1 MTIYGDHAL
10 PYTDAGWEIFPLP
23 TGTKSPPPK
32 GRTGRGGRTPSRDE
46 IAAEA
51 LALPDRN
58 IGARV
63 TGGLIGIDVDAYD
76 GKPGGETLASL
87 VEELGPLPAT
97 VISTSRDDGVSGIR
111 FYRVPAD
118 VKFVTKL
125 PGIEIC
131 QTHHRYAVVWPSTH
145 EKTGRE
151 YQWINSYTW
160 EPWGSI
166 PKIED
171 IPELPAAWLDRL
183 KLGTESNAAKADV
196 PKSEI
201 ETKLS
206 EWCPKDGRSPCVHF
220 VNVIGE
226 AREEVRRGNTRHDSC
241 MQAQLSIIR
250 YAEAGHVGGYVA
262 LKDLKTWF
270 FESIAGDRDVRD
282 EWRNGVAG
290 ATRTVL
296 AEPTPVDRRGCD
308 QDMDEDEEILFGLD
322 QIRSADPKDQRDD
335 VRPDASPAD
344 GTGNGGPTDD
354 DDEDQ
359 GGGEEIPD
367 AGRGRDGRVRI
378 NVGNKERA
386 GRQLRMMIGTGELS
400 GLFYREGEVVF
411 CPRIGERGYVPAED
425 GDDDGPAQVRIMQP
439 VELKTLIEITYA
451 CGQGR
456 NRNVTVTGADGEETT
471 VERQRWE
478 PKMFPM
484 EAATHVHT
492 AARSRN
498 GTPNLRRLNGVT
510 HTPIMRADGTVM
522 NTPGYDRDSGMLYL
536 PERGLTV
543 PDLPSPFGREDV
555 GAAVGFLSEIV
566 REFPFVEEHHRANW
580 FGALFT
586 PLMRV
591 MLPPPY
597 PAFVIDAPSPGAG
610 KSYLAGIIRTVHGG
624 VIRAGWPTDDA
635 EFGKVALSTL
645 IGTTAPVV
653 TFDNVR
659 GKIRSAKFE
668 ALLTSPIFTDRL
680 LGVSRDANA
689 ANDRLWTITANNAEI
704 GGDLARRCYWITID
718 PRMPRPHERTGFAL
732 DLRTWPSANRGR
744 IIAAMLTI
752 IRGWVLAGMPRA
764 DLKRSD
770 DFATW
775 DAAMEGLLNWAG
787 FTGQFGKPDE
797 AKQESDDDR
806 EWMIFLSSV
815 HAVFGEREFK
825 IKDLVSRLKD
835 SDGDSPFAPEPGAVE
850 DKIDPSCL
858 PGELADKWSRTGLGS
873 PAGFTKSLGRW
884 VKHRSGRFAGNLT
897 LKVTPD
903 GKRGDRYQI
912 TEWK

>member
-23 TGTKSPPPK
+23 AGAKSPPPK

-51 LALPDRN
+51 VAMPERN

-76 GKPGGETLASL
+76 GKPGADTLASL

-111 FYRVPAD
+111 FYRVPDDA
-118 VKFVTKL
+118 KFVTKL

-131 QTHHRYAVVWPSTH
+131 QTHHRYAVVWPSIH

-166 PKIED
+166 PTLEE

-183 KLGTESNAAKADV
+183 KLGTESNADKADV
-196 PKSEI
+196 TKSEI
-201 ETKLS
+201 DMRLS
-206 EWCPKDGRSPCVHF
+206 EWCPKDGQSPCAHLAK
-220 VNVIGE
+220 VIDD
-226 AREEVRRGNTRHDSC
+226 ARDEVERGNTRHDSC

-250 YAEAGHVGGYVA
+250 YAEAGHVGGFEA
-262 LKDLKTWF
+262 LKDLKAWF
-270 FESIAGDRDVRD
+270 FEVIAGDRNVRD
-282 EWRNGVAG
+282 EWRNGIVG

-296 AEPTPVDRRGCD
+296 AEPTPENRRGCD
-308 QDMDEDEEILFGLD
+308 QDMEEDEEILFGLD
-322 QIRSADPKDQRDD
+322 QVRRSSDPKDQGGADGD
-335 VRPDASPAD
+335 PDSSPDGDGPSDEPAD
-344 GTGNGGPTDD
+344 EPETDD
-354 DDEDQ
+354 
-359 GGGEEIPD
+359 IPD
-367 AGRGRDGRVRI
+367 VGRSRDGRTRI

-400 GLFYREGEVVF
+400 GLFHREGEVVF
-411 CPRIGERGYVPAED
+411 CPRIGERGYVPAAE

-456 NRNVTVTGADGEETT
+456 NRTVTVQGADGEETT

-478 PKMFPM
+478 PKLFPA

-492 AARSRN
+492 AARSRS

-510 HTPIMRADGTVM
+510 HTPIMRADGSIL
-522 NTPGYDRDSGMLYL
+522 NTPGYDTGTGMLYL

-555 GAAVGFLSEIV
+555 GAAVGFLNTIV
-566 REFPFVEEHHRANW
+566 SEFPFIGEHHRANW

-624 VIRAGWPTDDA
+624 VIRAGWPSDDA

-659 GKIRSAKFE
+659 GKIRSPKFE

-718 PRMPRPHERTGFAL
+718 PQMPRPHERTGFAL

-752 IRGWVLAGMPRA
+752 IRGWVLAGMPKA
-764 DLKRSD
+764 DMKRSD

-797 AKQESDDDR
+797 TRQESDDDQ
-806 EWMIFLSSV
+806 EWLVFLTAV
-815 HAVFGEREFK
+815 HSVFGVREFK
-825 IKDLVSRLKD
+825 IRDLVSRLKD
-835 SDGDSPFAPEPGAVE
+835 SDGDNPFSPEPGTVE
-850 DKIDPSCL
+850 DKIDPAAL

>member
-1 MTIYGDHAL
+1 M
-10 PYTDAGWEIFPLP
+10 
-23 TGTKSPPPK
+23 
-32 GRTGRGGRTPSRDE
+32 
-46 IAAEA
+46 
-51 LALPDRN
+51 
-58 IGARV
+58 
-63 TGGLIGIDVDAYD
+63 
-76 GKPGGETLASL
+76 
-87 VEELGPLPAT
+87 
-97 VISTSRDDGVSGIR
+97 
-111 FYRVPAD
+111 
-118 VKFVTKL
+118 
-125 PGIEIC
+125 
-131 QTHHRYAVVWPSTH
+131 
-145 EKTGRE
+145 
-151 YQWINSYTW
+151 
-160 EPWGSI
+160 
-166 PKIED
+166 IED
-171 IPELPAAWLDRL
+171 LPELPAAWLERL
-183 KLGTESNAAKADV
+183 KIGTESNAEKADV
-196 PKSEI
+196 AKTEI
-201 ETKLS
+201 DTKLS
-206 EWCPKDGRSPCVHF
+206 EWCPKDDGRPCVHLTA
-220 VNVIGE
+220 VIEE
-226 AREEVRRGNTRHDSC
+226 ARDEVRRGNTRHDSC

-250 YAEAGHVGGYVA
+250 YAEAGHVGGRTA
-262 LKDLKTWF
+262 LSTLKTWF
-270 FESIAGDRDVRD
+270 FEVMDGDRDVRD
-282 EWRNGVAG
+282 EWRNGITG

-296 AEPTPVDRRGCD
+296 AEPTPADRRGCD
-308 QDMDEDEEILFGLD
+308 QDMEEDEEILFGLD
-322 QIRSADPKDQRDD
+322 QVRRADPKDQDRDG
-335 VRPDASPAD
+335 RSDASPSPDTGGDSDD
-344 GTGNGGPTDD
+344 GEDTDD
-354 DDEDQ
+354 QPEGD
-359 GGGEEIPD
+359 EIPD

-386 GRQLRMMIGTGELS
+386 GRQLRLMIGTGELS
-400 GLFYREGEVVF
+400 GLFYREGEIVY

-439 VELKTLIEITYA
+439 IELKTLIEITYA

-522 NTPGYDRDSGMLYL
+522 NTPGYDRESCMLYL
-536 PERGLTV
+536 PERGLIV

-555 GAAVGFLSEIV
+555 GAAVGFLKEIV
-566 REFPFVEEHHRANW
+566 REFPFVEDHHRANW

-624 VIRAGWPTDDA
+624 VIRAGWPSDDA
-635 EFGKVALSTL
+635 EFGKVALATL

-718 PRMPRPHERTGFAL
+718 PRMPRPHERTGFSL
-732 DLRTWPSANRGR
+732 DLRTWPVANRGR
-744 IIAAMLTI
+744 IIAAMLTVV
-752 IRGWVLAGMPRA
+752 RGWVLAGMPKA

-775 DAAMEGLLNWAG
+775 DAAMEGLLSWAG
-787 FTGQFGKPDE
+787 FTGQFGRPDE

-806 EWMIFLSSV
+806 EWLVFLSSV
-815 HAVFGEREFK
+815 HAVFGTREFK
-825 IKDLVSRLKD
+825 IRDLVSRLKD
-835 SDGDSPFAPEPGAVE
+835 SDGDSPFTPEPGTVE

-884 VKHRSGRFAGNLT
+884 VKHRSGRFAGDLT
-897 LKVTPD
+897 LKVTPNN
-903 GKRGDRYQI
+903 KKGDLYQI